1 MKCPRCDTEIPGPAG
16 GKASEP
22 GNASKPAKAGTADQP
37 RTPRSDDAVRANAPP
52 APCPQCG
59 WSVMWNE

>member
-1 MKCPRCDTEIPGPAG
+1 MKCPRCDTEIPGPAE
-16 GKASEP
+16 GKASKP
-22 GNASKPAKAGTADQP
+22 GKAGTADQP
-37 RTPRSDDAVRANAPP
+37 RTPGPDDAVRANALP